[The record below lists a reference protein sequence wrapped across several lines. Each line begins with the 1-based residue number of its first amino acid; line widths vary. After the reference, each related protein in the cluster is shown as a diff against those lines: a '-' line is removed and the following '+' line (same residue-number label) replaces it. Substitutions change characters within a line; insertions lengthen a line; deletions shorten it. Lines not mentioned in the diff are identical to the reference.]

1 MSEIMKIDAEYS
13 DWINE
18 LSELNKSWSCR
29 VGGEFMDTIIEIVG
43 EFFEFI
49 IEFIEIK
56 LYKRKNRDED
66 NDSNF

>member
-1 MSEIMKIDAEYS
+1 
-13 DWINE
+13 
-18 LSELNKSWSCR
+18 
-29 VGGEFMDTIIEIVG
+29 MDTIIEIVG

>member
-1 MSEIMKIDAEYS
+1 MVSSKFFVYDES
-13 DWINE
+13 
-18 LSELNKSWSCR
+18 
-29 VGGEFMDTIIEIVG
+29 FMDTIIEIVG
-43 EFFEFI
+43 EFFELI

>member
-1 MSEIMKIDAEYS
+1 
-13 DWINE
+13 
-18 LSELNKSWSCR
+18 
-29 VGGEFMDTIIEIVG
+29 MDTIIEIVG

-66 NDSNF
+66 NDSNVQNQTNSDLMRR